1 MLSELFALQSL
12 ESNRVKELSVEQLEA
27 EFARALKENA
37 EYLRARMVE
46 AEIIKRKFKLP
57 EFQAQ
62 MEAELEQV
70 KEQLR
75 QEKKENGYVGFPA
88 FRTFCLLMEIGKRDP
103 QFISETL
110 DDEDAAAILGTDDH
124 ENLC

>member
-1 MLSELFALQSL
+1 L
-12 ESNRVKELSVEQLEA
+12 EQLEA

-75 QEKKENGYVGFPA
+75 QEKKKRGYVGFPA

-124 ENLC
+124 ENL